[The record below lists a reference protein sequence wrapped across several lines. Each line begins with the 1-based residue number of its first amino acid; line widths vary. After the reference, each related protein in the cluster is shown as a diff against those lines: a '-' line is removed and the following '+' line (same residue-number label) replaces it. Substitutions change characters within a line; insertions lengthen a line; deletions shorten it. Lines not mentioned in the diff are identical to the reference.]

1 MEDIVLELKV
11 HYEGLADIT
20 GRYGGIVMY
29 GQVAEDIAYP
39 RTMIKQ
45 GLDLLDTMVNR
56 LRKGG
61 E

>member
-1 MEDIVLELKV
+1 
-11 HYEGLADIT
+11 
-20 GRYGGIVMY
+20 MY